1 MKTAMNIEME
11 VSATG
16 HGPSLWVVGI
26 RIKYVWVK
34 NPPCLWWKYV
44 EIQHVLLEIHGTR
57 WNKKGCPSLFLL
69 VKHLH
74 FVRWKKYGLNSIA
87 FQAKIPIYLS

>member
-57 WNKKGCPSLFLL
+57 WNKKGCPSLF
-69 VKHLH
+69 
-74 FVRWKKYGLNSIA
+74 FCW
-87 FQAKIPIYLS
+87 